1 MSYRPLGE
9 RADTSLKVAISL
21 PVLVVAIFAF
31 FTTWSEQDNKIIK
44 ALNKI
49 NTPDHVTIPIFS
61 HHQKHGTGIA
71 NRTFYKMISR
81 YHAIEDCGFQ
91 TTKM

>member
-1 MSYRPLGE
+1 LMSYRPLGE

-31 FTTWSEQDNKIIK
+31 FTTWSEQQTNKIIK

-49 NTPDHVTIPIFS
+49 NTSDHVTIQIIVVAIF
-61 HHQKHGTGIA
+61 A
-71 NRTFYKMISR
+71 F
-81 YHAIEDCGFQ
+81 F
-91 TTKM
+91 TT